1 MKVLTKCVIFED
13 QKFFLIE
20 DQHEGRRYWGTI
32 PYSFVGSDGRM
43 VKEINGVQM
52 RMSFE
57 SPADALENRRKD
69 VVMSRLLSGFKAQ
82 GLDLYEAMAAMMEC
96 EEYQQLYS

>member
-1 MKVLTKCVIFED
+1 MKVLTKCVVFED

-43 VKEINGVQM
+43 IKAINGIEM

-57 SPADALENRRKD
+57 SPADALNNRRKD
-69 VVMSRLLSGFKAQ
+69 IVMTRLLKGFREM
-82 GLDLYEAMAAMMEC
+82 GLSEYDSMVAMMEC

>member
-57 SPADALENRRKD
+57 SAGDALENRRKD
-69 VVMSRLLSGFKAQ
+69 VVMGRLLDGFKAQ
-82 GLDLYEAMAAMMEC
+82 GMDSYEAMQAMMNC
-96 EEYQQLYS
+96 EEYQQLYK

>member
-43 VKEINGVQM
+43 IRAINGIEM
-52 RMSFE
+52 RMSGE
-57 SPADALENRRKD
+57 GAGDALENRRRD
-69 VVMSRLLSGFKAQ
+69 IVMSRLLNGFKAQ
-82 GLDLYEAMAAMMEC
+82 GMTEYEAFAAMANC
-96 EEYQQLYS
+96 EEYQKLYA